1 MGPELVGPNTP
12 NKAPKVRKVSW
23 DDMRKKKTNSSARR
37 DANQLAI
44 APALEVSRALADSAG
59 GRTLLMLCLVSNHSH
74 VSCLP

>member
-1 MGPELVGPNTP
+1 VGPELVGPNTP

-23 DDMRKKKTNSSARR
+23 DDMPLAVNSGSEQC
-37 DANQLAI
+37 DANRLAI

-74 VSCLP
+74 VSC